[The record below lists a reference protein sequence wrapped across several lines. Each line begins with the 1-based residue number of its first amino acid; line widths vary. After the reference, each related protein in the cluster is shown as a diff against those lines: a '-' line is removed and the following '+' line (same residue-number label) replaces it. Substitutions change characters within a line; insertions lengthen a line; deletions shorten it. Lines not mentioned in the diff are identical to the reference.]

1 MKKDKY
7 KTLCNSILDTHT
19 RIVNKTIIDPTPL
32 LMSKIEDI
40 LRKERMEIF
49 DEPFVFNKLKSVI
62 NNITP
67 FHGSF
72 HGKRRF

>member
-49 DEPFVFNKLKSVI
+49 MNLLYLI
-62 NNITP
+62 N
-67 FHGSF
+67 
-72 HGKRRF
+72 